1 MSHKG
6 TIFNDELIAIAKD
19 RLRKRAFVDAQSASG
34 GGGDPS
40 AAGGMPPG
48 MDPSQGGMPPGM
60 DPSQGGMPPGMDPS
74 QGGAGGPPPSPG
86 GTDPSA
92 GGGGAGGPDL
102 QTMINNAVAQALQA
116 QGGPA
121 GAGGAGG
128 AGGAAGGLKP
138 KIDVNVE
145 IMQIKNMLAK
155 IIDGLG
161 IPVQAQDFTATQ
173 DKLNQMAANPGSD
186 ASGQAGG
193 AGAGAGPASA
203 IQPPQPIQPAMPQAG
218 GGGGGG
224 GHHHKQGNFNPLQHE
239 GEAFDST
246 AWDSMTQKSSAL
258 ATILRRKACES
269 KP

>member
-19 RLRKRAFVDAQSASG
+19 RLRKRAFVDAQSASGGG

-74 QGGAGGPPPSPG
+74 QGGAGGPPPTAG

-92 GGGGAGGPDL
+92 GGGGGGGPDL

-121 GAGGAGG
+121 GAGGAG
-128 AGGAAGGLKP
+128 AGGAGGGLKP

-161 IPVQAQDFTATQ
+161 IPVQAQDMVATP
-173 DKLNQMAANPGSD
+173 DKLNQMAANPGAD
-186 ASGQAGG
+186 ASGGAGAGG
-193 AGAGAGPASA
+193 AGAPSA

-218 GGGGGG
+218 GGGGG
-224 GHHHKQGNFNPLQHE
+224 HHHKTGSFDPLQHE
-239 GEAFDST
+239 GEAFDAT

-258 ATILRRKACES
+258 ASIFRRKACES
-269 KP
+269 KH